1 MRSASQMKMTPRR
14 AYDNQ
19 VVGTDSQGN
28 GVGSTGGVV
37 EGTSGTLP
45 SASTQGGYNAQTAV
59 QQQQA
64 QQRTFAQRT
73 PAAPMGTA
81 ANPSPIAPNVISR
94 SGPMALGSTMNLR
107 PQSETAN
114 PLTPPANAPTGI
126 LQPAPQPSTGARL
139 AIGAPIQ
146 GKVPGLFA
154 DPNNPNSR
162 GVLVQTKANGQP
174 IDKYGTAL
182 PGRVPNTTPPSTTP
196 GSTTPAPTTPTKT
209 MLNPIPASGHAAL
222 GSTTNVLPNPGPEA
236 LGASTPAKA
245 VADTQQSPSNPNDAT
260 GYGPTF
266 NGIPSLGQA
275 AKEFARPAATAV
287 ASRIQNPTALGMI
300 NKIAPSILSGSQR
313 QQVDLSTAG
322 ASTPAK
328 AVADTQQSPSNPN
341 DATGYGPTFNGIPS
355 LGQAAKEFARPAAT
369 AVASR
374 IQNPTALGM
383 INKIAPSILSGSQ
396 RQQVDLS
403 TAGAGLGTVN
413 SGAAPTGTLGST
425 GKSMGF
431 SMAGNSRMNG
441 SAVAN
446 PSPMFS
452 SRSNTGTGED
462 NESKAGRILQP
473 ANQAGEGRGSMSGG
487 YGSNSD

>member
-1 MRSASQMKMTPRR
+1 MKMPFRQPFTAGKPMRSASQMKMTPRR

-209 MLNPIPASGHAAL
+209 MLNPIPASGPAAL

-236 LGASTPAKA
+236 L
-245 VADTQQSPSNPNDAT
+245 
-260 GYGPTF
+260 
-266 NGIPSLGQA
+266 
-275 AKEFARPAATAV
+275 
-287 ASRIQNPTALGMI
+287 
-300 NKIAPSILSGSQR
+300 
-313 QQVDLSTAG
+313 G